1 MVEPKKYYQ
10 TVGRRKEAVARVRL
24 YAAGGSGKVKVN
36 KREFEEYFPR
46 ETDRIEAMRP
56 FVATNTVGRYDMT
69 AIVCGGGVSGQ
80 ADAMKLAIARALEK
94 DDPSMRG
101 TLKKAGFLTSDS
113 RIKERKKYGRKRAR
127 KRFQFSKR

>member
-24 YAAGGSGKVKVN
+24 YATGGSGKVKVN

-56 FVATNTVGRYDMT
+56 FVATSTVGKYDMT
-69 AIVCGGGVSGQ
+69 AIVRGGGVSGQ
-80 ADAMKLAIARALEK
+80 ADAMKLAIARALER

-101 TLKKAGFLTSDS
+101 TLKKEGFLTSDA

-127 KRFQFSKR
+127 RRFQFSKR